1 MVTALY
7 PGTFDPVTLGHVDIA
22 ERGAALFNKVI
33 VAVYAT
39 PSKDLLFNT
48 EERVKLFEAAVRHL
62 PNVEVREFNGLVVR
76 FAEEVG
82 ASVIIRG
89 LRSGSDFE
97 YEFEMAFMNRRLAP
111 GVDMVSFMTSQDYMF
126 ISSSL
131 LKEVARLSG
140 DVTDMVPPRVAE
152 AVYAKF
158 GKPVPTSE

>member
-22 ERGAALFNKVI
+22 ARAALLFDRVI
-33 VAVYAT
+33 VAVYET

-48 EERVKLFEAAVRHL
+48 AERVELFRGAVGHL
-62 PNVEVREFNGLVVR
+62 PNVEVRKFSGLVVR
-76 FAEEVG
+76 FAESVG
-82 ASVIIRG
+82 AAVIVRG

-111 GVDMVSFMTSQDYMF
+111 SVDMVSFMTSQDYMF

-131 LKEVARLSG
+131 LKEVARLNG
-140 DVTDMVPPRVAE
+140 DVTDMVPPQVAE

-158 GKPVPTSE
+158 GKPVPE